1 MITRDEVLTGS
12 TYKIKPPTLDAAIY
26 ITINDAVVDD
36 VRRPVE
42 IFINAKHLPS
52 IGWVTGMAR
61 ILSAAFRNDGPPPLF
76 LIEELKQT
84 FDADGGY
91 VIPKSKGKRANS
103 VVSHIGYVIE
113 DHCRRLNLLPGG
125 DV

>member
-1 MITRDEVLTGS
+1 MIARDEVLTGI

-26 ITINDAVVDD
+26 ITINDTVVDG
-36 VRRPVE
+36 VMRPVE
-42 IFINAKHLPS
+42 IFINARHLPS

-91 VIPKSKGKRANS
+91 IIPKSRGKRANS
-103 VVSHIGYVIE
+103 VVAHIGYIIE
-113 DHCRRLNLLPGG
+113 DHCKQLGLL
-125 DV
+125 